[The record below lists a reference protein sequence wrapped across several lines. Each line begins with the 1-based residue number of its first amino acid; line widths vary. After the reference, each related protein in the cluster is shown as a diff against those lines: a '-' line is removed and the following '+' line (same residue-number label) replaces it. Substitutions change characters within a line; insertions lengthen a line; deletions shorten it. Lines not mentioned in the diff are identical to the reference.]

1 MKKGILDSI
10 PSFSLILVMVILMIM
25 GVAVIPLVKISYM
38 PSEGVKTQNL
48 TISFSWSGAS
58 ARVIEQE
65 VTSKIEGLVS
75 SVSGVESVSS
85 KSSLGG
91 GSISVA
97 VKKDANLSAVRF
109 EISSLLKQVA
119 PKLPQ
124 GVGYP
129 YLSESTGGA
138 GMRASTQSL
147 LSYNIHADMREEQ
160 IEEYA
165 KKNIKPQ
172 LELIDGV
179 KVEISGAVPNY
190 IEMTY
195 DPKVLQSYG
204 FSPGMISEG
213 ISNFLG
219 KTQII
224 GDVEKEDESGEK
236 SRITLHLATS
246 KSEKELALIPL
257 GKVDDKIIYLGD
269 LVTLT
274 YKETEP
280 QSYFRINGLKTIYL
294 RVEVDKNANLIAMSE
309 TVRAKMEE
317 IKATLIDNYYVTL
330 TYDSAKE
337 IKAELY
343 KLLRRT
349 VLSLCI
355 LLVFVWLT
363 NRNMRYLTIIAVTLL
378 ANVLI
383 AFILYFLFDIELHLY
398 SLAGIAVSFGLI
410 IDTSIVMV
418 DHYSYYKNR
427 RVFLAILAAL
437 LTTIGSLVIIFFMPD
452 YIKKD
457 LYDFASIIIINLTV
471 ALVISLLFVPAIIDR
486 YAFSSKETAKK
497 VSYRRK
503 LVKMSHFYT
512 RYITFTQKRKWI
524 YIVLF
529 IIAFGIPFN
538 LLPVR
543 IGEVQYYVPKEEQK
557 EPQWYHEFYNKTIG
571 GNFYQ
576 SKLKKPLEYTLGG
589 ALRLFGTS
597 LSSYGF
603 SERND
608 APVLQINAKMPEGS
622 TIGQLN
628 SVLVEMENF
637 LSQYQEISKFELNAG
652 GTQGTISIE
661 FKEEFHGT
669 SFPLYL
675 DRLVK
680 SKAISI
686 GGADW
691 SIYGIDERGFSNAL
705 NLDRKSHRISVNGY
719 NYDRLY
725 KFAEEL
731 GKELQTNKRVTDIE
745 IEAEGA
751 RGFYSGESGSV
762 NEMFIRYD
770 MEKVALYNLNLSAAY
785 GMLGE
790 MLNRSSIGTYAEN
803 GLRTDMVLASSQRDK
818 FDVWN
823 LFNSYLTVGDQ
834 VVRFSQIGEISK
846 RKASGSILKKNQEY
860 SIDIAFNFMGSYE
873 LSERFM
879 KTTIEKVNASLPVGF
894 SCQNQ
899 SFGWYDDAGLQY
911 WLLFLIVIIIFFMC
925 SILFESLRQ
934 PLVIISIIPL
944 SFIGVFLT
952 FYFSSITFGT
962 GGFASMVLLSGLVV
976 NAAIYIVNEYNIYMR
991 LSRNV
996 SLVKIYVKAFNHK
1009 IIPVLLTILST
1020 VLGLIPFLL
1029 DGQKERFWF
1038 SFAIGTTGGL
1048 LFSIVA
1054 LFFIMPIL
1062 MPLGDKK
1069 KRNK

>member
-1 MKKGILDSI
+1 MKKGFLDRI
-10 PSFSLILVMVILMIM
+10 PSFSLILIMVILMII

-38 PSEGVKTQNL
+38 PSEGVKMQVL
-48 TISFSWSGAS
+48 HVGISWNGAS

-75 SVSGVESVSS
+75 SVNGVESVTSRS
-85 KSSLGG
+85 GQ
-91 GSISVA
+91 GSANVSIN

-109 EISSLLKQVA
+109 EISSLLKQIA
-119 PKLPQ
+119 PKLPK
-124 GVGYP
+124 GVSYP
-129 YLSESTGGA
+129 YLSESSGSGQKSSKKT
-138 GMRASTQSL
+138 L
-147 LSYNIHADMREEQ
+147 LSYNIHADMQEEQ
-160 IEEYA
+160 IEDYA
-165 KKNIKPQ
+165 KKTIQPQ

-179 KVEISGAVPNY
+179 EVRISGAVPKY
-190 IEMTY
+190 IEMIY
-195 DPKVLQSYG
+195 DPKVLESYG
-204 FSPGMISEG
+204 FSPSIISEG

-219 KTQII
+219 KTQIV
-224 GDVEKEDESGEK
+224 GDVEKSDEFGEK
-236 SRITLHLATS
+236 NRITLHLATS
-246 KSEKELALIPL
+246 KSETELARIPL
-257 GKVDDKIIYLGD
+257 GKVDGKMLYLGD

-274 YKETEP
+274 YKDTEP
-280 QSYFRINGLKTIYL
+280 ESYFRINGLKTIYMSI
-294 RVEVDKNANLIAMSE
+294 EVDNNANLIAMSE
-309 TVRAKMEE
+309 TIRTKVEE

-383 AFILYFLFDIELHLY
+383 AFILYFLFNIELHLY

-437 LTTIGSLVIIFFMPD
+437 LTTIGSLIIIFFMPD

-471 ALVISLLFVPAIIDR
+471 ALVISLLFVPAIIDK

-497 VSYRRK
+497 VGYRRK
-503 LVKMSHFYT
+503 LVKISRLYT

-524 YIVLF
+524 YILLF

-538 LLPVR
+538 LLPPRV
-543 IGEVQYYVPKEEQK
+543 GEPSYYVPKEEQK
-557 EPQWYHEFYNKTIG
+557 EPQWYHELYNKTIG

-589 ALRLFGTS
+589 TLRLFGSS
-597 LSSYGF
+597 LQSYGF

-608 APVLQINAKMPEGS
+608 APVLQINASMPEGS

-628 SVLVEMENF
+628 SVLSEMENF
-637 LSQYQEISKFELNAG
+637 LSQYEEISQFKMQAY
-652 GTQGTISIE
+652 GTQGSIHVE

-691 SIYGIDERGFSNAL
+691 SIFGVDERGFSNAL
-705 NLDRKSHRISVNGY
+705 NLDHKSHRISINGY

-725 KFAEEL
+725 KYAEEL
-731 GKELQTNKRVTDIE
+731 GNQLKTNKRVTDIE

-751 RGFYSGESGSV
+751 RGYYGSAGGGV
-762 NEMFIRYD
+762 SEMFIRYD
-770 MEKVALYNLNLSAAY
+770 MEKVALYNLNLSESY
-785 GMLGE
+785 GILGGMLSRG
-790 MLNRSSIGTYAEN
+790 SVGIYTEN
-803 GLRTDMVLASSQRDK
+803 GSKTDMVLVSSQRDK

-823 LFNSYLTVGDQ
+823 LFNSYLTVGDR
-834 VVRFSQIGEISK
+834 VVKFSQIGEISK
-846 RKASGSILKKNQEY
+846 RKASSSILKKNQEY

-879 KTTIEKVNASLPVGF
+879 TSTIEKVNASLPVGF
-894 SCQNQ
+894 SCRNQ
-899 SFGWYDDAGLQY
+899 SFGWYQDTGIQY

-991 LSRNV
+991 LSRNN

-1029 DGQKERFWF
+1029 DGKKEQFWF

-1062 MPLGDKK
+1062 MPLKK
-1069 KRNK
+1069 K